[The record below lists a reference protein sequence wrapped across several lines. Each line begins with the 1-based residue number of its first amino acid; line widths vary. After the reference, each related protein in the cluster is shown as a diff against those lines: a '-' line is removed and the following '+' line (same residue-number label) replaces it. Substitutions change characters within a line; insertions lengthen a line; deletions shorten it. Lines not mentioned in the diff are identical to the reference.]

1 MRRHGHD
8 QRDDSPDHSPFWLGL
23 GLGLGLGSGLG
34 LVGLGLGLG
43 LASTPTRTRTPTPT
57 RTLTRCLRIV
67 LTTLVFT
74 AVLIAAGHSAAC
86 LCFVHEGTVHR

>member
-1 MRRHGHD
+1 MVRRHGHD
-8 QRDDSPDHSPFWLGL
+8 QRDDSPEHTPFWLGL
-23 GLGLGLGSGLG
+23 GLALGAG
-34 LVGLGLGLG
+34 
-43 LASTPTRTRTPTPT
+43 ASPTSAQNLTLTLTPTPTPT
-57 RTLTRCLRIV
+57 RSRNRTRCLRIV